1 MLPISLFEA
10 ILACSIV
17 AVASCVQGSIGFGLA
32 VLAAP
37 ILVLIE
43 PEFVPAPLILNGMI
57 LVVLL
62 AYRERKTVDR
72 YGVKWMAVGC
82 VPGSAIAAVV
92 LAMLS
97 ESGFRIM
104 FSMLVLIA
112 VVLSVI
118 GYSIRLTRVNILI
131 AGVLSGFMGTTFSIG
146 GPPVALV
153 YQHLPGDRFRGTLS
167 TYFCVAGTFALIA
180 LILAGRCGKD
190 ELLLALVILPGLLIG
205 LAFSKLTAS
214 MLDRHSMRPAVLV
227 LSAVSAIAVLI
238 RVFI

>member
-10 ILACSIV
+10 ILACTIV

-37 ILVLIE
+37 LLVLIE
-43 PEFVPAPLILNGMI
+43 PEFIPAPLILNGMI

-72 YGVKWMAVGC
+72 NGVKWMAIGC

-92 LAMLS
+92 LTVVSA
-97 ESGFRIM
+97 SGFRIM
-104 FSMLVLIA
+104 FSILVMVA
-112 VVLSVI
+112 VVLSAI
-118 GYSIRLTRVNILI
+118 GYSIRLTRVNIFI
-131 AGVLSGFMGTTFSIG
+131 AGVLSGFMGTTSSIG
-146 GPPVALV
+146 GPPVALI
-153 YQHLPGDRFRGTLS
+153 YQNLSGDRFRGTLS
-167 TYFCVAGTFALIA
+167 TYFCVAGTFAIIA

-205 LAFSKLTAS
+205 LAFSRLTAS
-214 MLDRHSMRPAVLV
+214 MLARRSMRPAVLI
-227 LSAVSAIAVLI
+227 LSAVSAIAVLVRTI
-238 RVFI
+238 L